1 MRMIDLITLAQD
13 CGRCAGWVDNQYCFH
28 ITSADVTIQGLQKSN
43 SALQEELKK
52 RDKAMEEVVKIV
64 DSVTNHLE
72 DVTNFMKELKFIP
85 GIQKVAFDKNNET
98 TVIIWDDGKKTVVRN
113 TSGAPADRYAG
124 FCAAV
129 CKRLFGSTTNT
140 IKELDEHDVNLIA
153 QKKKAQ
159 REDLEVKSK
168 EILAAWKEKA
178 AKEKRRAFDKM
189 VDEEVLRERARRKA
203 IHILNKEAQKTDDR
217 K

>member
-1 MRMIDLITLAQD
+1 MRMIDLITRAQD
-13 CGRCAGWVDNQYCFH
+13 CSGWKRW
-28 ITSADVTIQGLQKSN
+28 DVEVNNTGVPFIQLDLGDYSDLIRKS
-43 SALQEELKK
+43 
-52 RDKAMEEVVKIV
+52 DKAK
-64 DSVTNHLE
+64 
-72 DVTNFMKELKFIP
+72 KELEMLVKKVHESRFIP
-85 GIQKVAFDKNNET
+85 GITKVIFDKNNET
-98 TVIIWDDGKKTVVRN
+98 TVIIWADGEKTVVRN

-159 REDLEVKSK
+159 REALDVKSK

-203 IHILNKEAQKTDDR
+203 INILNREAQKTDDR